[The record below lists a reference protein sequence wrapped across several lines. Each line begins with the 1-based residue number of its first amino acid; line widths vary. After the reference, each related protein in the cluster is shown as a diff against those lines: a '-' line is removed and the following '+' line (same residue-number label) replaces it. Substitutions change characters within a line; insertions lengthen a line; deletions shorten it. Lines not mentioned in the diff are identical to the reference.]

1 MYRIGEIAKLADVT
15 PDTIRYYE
23 KQQMMEHE
31 VRTEGGFRLYTES
44 DLQRLKFI
52 RYARQLGFTLES
64 IRELLSIRVDPEH
77 HTCQESKGIVQ
88 ERLQEVEARI
98 AELQTMQRSLQRLN
112 DACCGKAHSSVY
124 CSILEALEQGASGTT
139 TGCLFLELPGLHSRR
154 KLLQTGDIMSRYQH
168 TKGQIK
174 DNAIEALLHDPL
186 FRQRVEKNKKGKGSY
201 LRKGKHGNRGNWEAS
216 GKKVINFFTTG
227 LLVSVSA

>member
-77 HTCQESKGIVQ
+77 HTCQESKGSS
-88 ERLQEVEARI
+88 RKTARS
-98 AELQTMQRSLQRLN
+98 RSTYCRTSD
-112 DACCGKAHSSVY
+112 DAAVS
-124 CSILEALEQGASGTT
+124 A
-139 TGCLFLELPGLHSRR
+139 
-154 KLLQTGDIMSRYQH
+154 
-168 TKGQIK
+168 
-174 DNAIEALLHDPL
+174 AIE
-186 FRQRVEKNKKGKGSY
+186 
-201 LRKGKHGNRGNWEAS
+201 
-216 GKKVINFFTTG
+216 
-227 LLVSVSA
+227 

>member
-1 MYRIGEIAKLADVT
+1 MYRIGELAKLADVT

-31 VRTEGGFRLYTES
+31 IRTEGGFRLYTES

-64 IRELLSIRVDPEH
+64 IRELLSIRIDPEH
-77 HTCQESKGIVQ
+77 HTCQNQKDRP

-98 AELQTMQRSLQRLN
+98 AELQAMQRSLQRLN

-124 CSILEALEQGASGTT
+124 CSILEALEQGASGAPS
-139 TGCLFLELPGLHSRR
+139 GC
-154 KLLQTGDIMSRYQH
+154 
-168 TKGQIK
+168 
-174 DNAIEALLHDPL
+174 
-186 FRQRVEKNKKGKGSY
+186 
-201 LRKGKHGNRGNWEAS
+201 
-216 GKKVINFFTTG
+216 
-227 LLVSVSA
+227 